1 MRTAELCT
9 SQIGVILDDAGKPCA
24 GGLLW
29 FLDEAASTP
38 RNIWSRDGEALR
50 NPLPLG
56 SDGCL
61 TVQPYLE
68 QGNYSLRLYKPTN
81 PGAVYDP
88 DDFPNGDWALV
99 RTWIA
104 AGAVPQT
111 QLNGLSVEGVDGLK
125 NLSVEDFAPGTA
137 VIVDGYYQRGDCEAR
152 VFVLRD
158 WSATPDDAT
167 IVEALGGGAY
177 WEWTPGG
184 TLDARAFGAVP
195 DGIRDVSGSLSALAA
210 YAAAHSCAVVLP
222 AGTYLVGGAG
232 SVSFADLTIQ
242 RGVSFVNGGAA
253 TLFEIRATGRLDCQL
268 TEPLRSLSSTGS
280 VKLSISVDAGDVY
293 TFWNYHWNGS
303 ANVLDWCGRSRAI
316 SGRTWGGGF
325 GTENDLSTAGGV
337 YLKEL
342 AIYSSSDLILSGD
355 GVNASSISGIVNLG
369 GTGRFNVAGVVFAD
383 GSRLNTSA
391 VKSIS
396 PASSIASGGYLT
408 VVADKSTAADWGA
421 TSAIGTTGTA
431 CPLDTNYIYFELC
444 GGILGFVD
452 GSNIAGVVRT
462 GEGGGIGSGY
472 ITCGTA
478 GSLKASLWTTPISAD
493 AVRSICENSVDG
505 WADLEGRLCLVSSNN
520 ANPFKVKNGNVLFDY
535 SPALA
540 YVGGIGLKNC
550 AVSGGFSIGTA
561 CEVSGCTFDAPIVLA
576 GSAFPNCEIV
586 GNSYTGAG
594 SALDVSSVTSW
605 SGHVRVAGN
614 FPAEHI
620 RTPAD
625 AYWPQTEGAI
635 LSVTT
640 SGSSNNI
647 TATPS
652 NYPVVLFIGSTDCAL
667 VATTQLGKAVKAYP
681 VDGSSFKVETADGTN
696 FASGDRVSCFYNY
709 SR

>member
-38 RNIWSRDGEALR
+38 RNIWSRDGDALR

-68 QGNYSLRLYKPTN
+68 QGNYSLRLYKPTS

-99 RTWIA
+99 RTWLA

-152 VFVLRD
+152 VFVLREG
-158 WSATPDDAT
+158 SATPDDAT
-167 IVEALGGGAY
+167 IVSALGGGAY

-184 TLDARAFGAVP
+184 TLDARSFGAVP
-195 DGIRDVSGSLSALAA
+195 DGIRDVSGSLAALAA

-222 AGTYLVGGAG
+222 AGTYLVGGEG
-232 SVSFADLTIQ
+232 SVSFRHLSIQ
-242 RGVSFVNGGAA
+242 EGVSFVNGAAGSLYKIAVTGSIDCLLSAPLRNAGSAGKVLLDFTDAPSDLRARTSWNDGWGEVSGNGYSIVDWAGAA
-253 TLFEIRATGRLDCQL
+253 TLAVSTNVALSQDVARIEVEAAAEVNGKPLGAAVNIGEVVSAGGQAVFAFGNFNIGKAYASAMRLGR
-268 TEPLRSLSSTGS
+268 TTTGS
-280 VKLSISVDAGDVY
+280 TIAVLVDTDWSISTAYPAPDYSGVVLYGVPNGGLVSVTTTSSDASVTIGGVVSESAVFGTLSLY
-293 TFWNYHWNGS
+293 T
-303 ANVLDWCGRSRAI
+303 
-316 SGRTWGGGF
+316 GGGM
-325 GTENDLSTAGGV
+325 TCADSTKP
-337 YLKEL
+337 LL
-342 AIYSSSDLILSGD
+342 AKH
-355 GVNASSISGIVNLG
+355 
-369 GTGRFNVAGVVFAD
+369 F
-383 GSRLNTSA
+383 
-391 VKSIS
+391 
-396 PASSIASGGYLT
+396 
-408 VVADKSTAADWGA
+408 ST
-421 TSAIGTTGTA
+421 
-431 CPLDTNYIYFELC
+431 LD
-444 GGILGFVD
+444 
-452 GSNIAGVVRT
+452 
-462 GEGGGIGSGY
+462 
-472 ITCGTA
+472 
-478 GSLKASLWTTPISAD
+478 AD
-493 AVRSICENSVDG
+493 ACRLVSVANG
-505 WADLEGRLCLVSSNN
+505 NVVDLEGRTATLSAPLSGATFKDGSVVIEDSTAWTNSVS
-520 ANPFKVKNGNVLFDY
+520 FLRC
-535 SPALA
+535 AL
-540 YVGGIGLKNC
+540 
-550 AVSGGFSIGTA
+550 SIGAGVAFGTPNPLEA
-561 CEVSGCTFDAPIVLA
+561 RAFSFVDCTTDAPIVL
-576 GSAFPNCEIV
+576 V
-586 GNSYTGAG
+586 GGISGFVATGNTYTGAG
-594 SALDVSSVTSW
+594 SALDVSGVTSW
-605 SGHVRVAGN
+605 TGHVRVAGN

-635 LSVTT
+635 LSGTT

-681 VDGSSFKVETADGTN
+681 VDGSSFKVETADGSN

>member
-68 QGNYSLRLYKPTN
+68 QGNYSLRLYKPTH

-158 WSATPDDAT
+158 GSATPDNAT

-222 AGTYLVGGAG
+222 AGTYLVGGEG
-232 SVSFADLTIQ
+232 SVSFRHLSIQ
-242 RGVSFVNGGAA
+242 EGVSFVNGA
-253 TLFEIRATGRLDCQL
+253 
-268 TEPLRSLSSTGS
+268 
-280 VKLSISVDAGDVY
+280 
-293 TFWNYHWNGS
+293 
-303 ANVLDWCGRSRAI
+303 
-316 SGRTWGGGF
+316 
-325 GTENDLSTAGGV
+325 
-337 YLKEL
+337 
-342 AIYSSSDLILSGD
+342 
-355 GVNASSISGIVNLG
+355 
-369 GTGRFNVAGVVFAD
+369 
-383 GSRLNTSA
+383 
-391 VKSIS
+391 
-396 PASSIASGGYLT
+396 
-408 VVADKSTAADWGA
+408 
-421 TSAIGTTGTA
+421 
-431 CPLDTNYIYFELC
+431 
-444 GGILGFVD
+444 
-452 GSNIAGVVRT
+452 
-462 GEGGGIGSGY
+462 
-472 ITCGTA
+472 A
-478 GSLKASLWTTPISAD
+478 GSLYKISVSGTIDCLLSSPLRNAGSAGKVLLDFTDAPSDLRARTSWNDGWGETGIGGYSLVDWAGDATLVLDSNISLGQDVKRLEATYRGDYMNWEVSAD
-493 AVRSICENSVDG
+493 GTARGIGE
-505 WADLEGRLCLVSSNN
+505 LVS
-520 ANPFKVKNGNVLFDY
+520 AGGKAEVKWG
-535 SPALA
+535 S
-540 YVGGIGLKNC
+540 
-550 AVSGGFSIGTA
+550 FSIGTA
-561 CEVSGCTFDAPIVLA
+561 NASAFLPGVSFSGTANVLVDADFSVYAAYNAPGFSGVVLYGVPNGGLVSVSTSSGYGSLTIGGVVSDQPIFGAVSIYAGGGFSTADSTKPLKARHFATLDADTCKLVSVANGNVVDLEGRTATLSSPLSGATFKDGSVVIEDSTAWTNSASFLRCALSIGSSVSFGTPNPLEACAFSFVDCTTDAPIVL
-576 GSAFPNCEIV
+576 V
-586 GNSYTGAG
+586 GGISGFVATGNTYTGAG
-594 SALDVSSVTSW
+594 SALDVSGVTSW

-635 LSVTT
+635 LSGTT

-696 FASGDRVSCFYNY
+696 FSSGDRVSCFYNY

>member
-68 QGNYSLRLYKPTN
+68 QGNYSLRLYKPTH

-152 VFVLRD
+152 VFVLREG
-158 WSATPDDAT
+158 SATPDDAT

-222 AGTYLVGGAG
+222 AGTYLVGGEG
-232 SVSFADLTIQ
+232 SVSFRHLSIQ
-242 RGVSFVNGGAA
+242 EGVSFVNGASGSLYKIAVTASIDCLLSAPLRNAGSAGKVLLDFTDAPSDLRARTSWNEGWGETGTGGYSLVDWAGDA
-253 TLFEIRATGRLDCQL
+253 TLVLDSSICLAQDVKRIEVAMEAAYLCPQVGETPDIGEIV
-268 TEPLRSLSSTGS
+268 S
-280 VKLSISVDAGDVY
+280 VGGWCYLQY
-293 TFWNYHWNGS
+293 GS
-303 ANVLDWCGRSRAI
+303 ANIAAANASAFRMGRNSSGNIAVLVDAAWSI
-316 SGRTWGGGF
+316 STVYPAPDYSGIVLYGVPNGGLVSVTTTSSAATVTIGGVVSDQPIFGAVSIYAGGGF
-325 GTENDLSTAGGV
+325 STA
-337 YLKEL
+337 
-342 AIYSSSDLILSGD
+342 D
-355 GVNASSISGIVNLG
+355 
-369 GTGRFNVAGVVFAD
+369 
-383 GSRLNTSA
+383 
-391 VKSIS
+391 
-396 PASSIASGGYLT
+396 
-408 VVADKSTAADWGA
+408 STK
-421 TSAIGTTGTA
+421 
-431 CPLDTNYIYFELC
+431 P
-444 GGILGFVD
+444 
-452 GSNIAGVVRT
+452 
-462 GEGGGIGSGY
+462 
-472 ITCGTA
+472 
-478 GSLKASLWTTPISAD
+478 LKARHFATLDAD
-493 AVRSICENSVDG
+493 ACKVVSVANG
-505 WADLEGRLCLVSSNN
+505 NVVDLEGRTATLSSPLSG
-520 ANPFKVKNGNVLFDY
+520 ATFKDGSVVIEDSTAWTNSASFLRC
-535 SPALA
+535 AL
-540 YVGGIGLKNC
+540 
-550 AVSGGFSIGTA
+550 SIGSS
-561 CEVSGCTFDAPIVLA
+561 VSFGTPNPLEARAFSFVDCTTDAPIVL
-576 GSAFPNCEIV
+576 V
-586 GNSYTGAG
+586 GGISGFVATGNTYTGAG
-594 SALDVSSVTSW
+594 SALDVSGVTSW

-635 LSVTT
+635 LSGTT